1 MKPQTPAIQLL
12 PYEPAFLPRF
22 IAWRK
27 EPLMVRHNPLKQLT
41 EIEVEKMLTA
51 ESADLSQVG
60 KKIGKAESFR
70 WFIAADSE
78 VVGTMSLKNISH
90 SMGYG
95 ELGYGIAESHHGKG
109 IATAALRLLIDKI
122 FAETNLRRLQAFVH
136 EENQASRRVLE
147 KLGFQEEGLLRE
159 HYLIN
164 GTPVNE
170 VLYALLKRDWGS
182 E

>member
-1 MKPQTPAIQLL
+1 MNTAPAHSIQLL
-12 PYEPAFLPRF
+12 PYEPAFLQRF

-27 EPLMVRHNPLKQLT
+27 EPLTVRHNPLKPLT
-41 EIEVEKMLTA
+41 DSEVEKMLAA
-51 ESADLSQVG
+51 ESVDLSQ
-60 KKIGKAESFR
+60 IGKVETFR
-70 WFIAADSE
+70 WFIAADGE

-95 ELGYGIAESHHGKG
+95 EIGYGIAESHQGKG
-109 IATAALRLLIDKI
+109 IATTALRPLIEKI
-122 FAETNLRRLQAFVH
+122 FAESHLRRLQAFVH

-164 GTPVNE
+164 GSPVNE
-170 VLYALLKRDWGS
+170 VLYALLKREWMN